1 MYTITLGMLVPLLLG
16 LNMSWSAISAAL
28 TLIFL
33 DFKDAR
39 PCLEKLWVNV
49 GGFVLLGC
57 IGTHHRANGCN
68 IGKKLMADDRGS
80 HVAVLFGLS
89 PDYRRRASPA
99 CCSSDYGSSP
109 DYRSFCPVEVA

>member
-1 MYTITLGMLVPLLLG
+1 MYAITLGMLVALLLG
-16 LNMSWSAISAAL
+16 LNMSWSAIIAAL

-68 IGKKLMADDRGS
+68 NGKKLMA
-80 HVAVLFGLS
+80 V
-89 PDYRRRASPA
+89 
-99 CCSSDYGSSP
+99 CI
-109 DYRSFCPVEVA
+109 

>member
-16 LNMSWSAISAAL
+16 LNMSWSSISAAL

-39 PCLEKLWVNV
+39 PCLEKLCVNV

-57 IGTHHRANGCN
+57 IGTHHQANGCN
-68 IGKKLMADDRGS
+68 SSKKLM
-80 HVAVLFGLS
+80 VV
-89 PDYRRRASPA
+89 
-99 CCSSDYGSSP
+99 CI
-109 DYRSFCPVEVA
+109 